1 MIFVEQQ
8 MDGRWLVYNEHVAFG
23 AGESRHAALIRA
35 RSVRPDAMR
44 CVPLQPEEIP
54 GELREIARRMRAV
67 SGPLIYFGGFGAR
80 GDLGRS
86 LEAMGRW
93 ADSVAEW
100 AGNLEDCADG
110 PRVEAD
116 REEEKC
122 A

>member
-1 MIFVEQQ
+1 MVIFVEQQ
-8 MDGRWLVYNEHVAFG
+8 MDGRWLVYDEHVAFG

-35 RSVRPDAMR
+35 RFGHEAIMR

-67 SGPLIYFGGFGAR
+67 
-80 GDLGRS
+80 GDAALTH
-86 LEAMGRW
+86 EVYQPYHPTAKAMGRW

-100 AGNLEDCADG
+100 ARNLEDCADE
-110 PRVEAD
+110 PRVVVY
-116 REEEKC
+116 RKGEKC